1 MQECVIH
8 IWVSARKML
17 LLGVSNGVT
26 TILRWYSFLFQIWC
40 LTLNLIIGARTHTLS
55 MGSNEWFY
63 ARIVKLHCLCTSD
76 VIVLH
81 QTWYNLFVMNGKK
94 AFRVTGLC
102 EGNEDTFTTYEL
114 QTWLPDFILGMD
126 RFRNLTACV
135 LCVEVT
141 GYIGNKTKISSLSI
155 DRQLKFQITAWQKW
169 EIKPYKMGIS
179 PQSTQAVISLQ
190 WRCLREST
198 SHQKGSVM
206 QSFDIFFDI
215 SLNKLLNKL
224 VSCLWLELPW
234 CSCDITV
241 MLIQCSQWPVAASSL
256 WKWIQSKL
264 PLNFN
269 GTLDNLQLTSQ

>member
-94 AFRVTGLC
+94 C
-102 EGNEDTFTTYEL
+102 
-114 QTWLPDFILGMD
+114 
-126 RFRNLTACV
+126 
-135 LCVEVT
+135 
-141 GYIGNKTKISSLSI
+141 
-155 DRQLKFQITAWQKW
+155 FQSYWPLW
-169 EIKPYKMGIS
+169 G
-179 PQSTQAVISLQ
+179 
-190 WRCLREST
+190 EST

-206 QSFDIFFDI
+206 QSFDIFFDMWHHCNVD
-215 SLNKLLNKL
+215 SMF
-224 VSCLWLELPW
+224 SMASGCLF
-234 CSCDITV
+234 TV
-241 MLIQCSQWPVAASSL
+241 EVD
-256 WKWIQSKL
+256 
-264 PLNFN
+264 
-269 GTLDNLQLTSQ
+269 TV